1 MIASGTTG
9 DGNEQ
14 VLSVM
19 HFADDDVSIAS
30 AVKAQF
36 ADGLAYDKLRQIS
49 YFSDQDST
57 VYKMTLDGQVTTL
70 YSTLGSPR
78 GMDLDPSSELL
89 YWVDSDNAAVKRA
102 PTSGGGKIETVF
114 AGLMDMRDV
123 KLQFDSTTGECAYLY
138 VSTAL
143 TNEIYRATCDGG
155 GAELVTAG
163 FNKVVGLAVD
173 PAREAVFWADS
184 TEIHTVNTT
193 SGEYIGMVASGFSG
207 LSYIDLDL
215 VHGRLFVAD
224 TVGDA
229 LWGVDLKSHE
239 YWELIDVPSPR
250 GFGLQVNATTAEIRS
265 KYVQY
270 KGVSA

>member
-1 MIASGTTG
+1 MATGTTTDG
-9 DGNEQ
+9 DEQ

-19 HFADDDVSIAS
+19 HFADDEVSMAS
-30 AVKAQF
+30 VAKGQF
-36 ADGLAYDKLRQIS
+36 ADGMAYDKLRQIV
-49 YFSDQDST
+49 YFSDQDSA

-89 YWVDSDNAAVKRA
+89 YWVDSDNAAVMRA
-102 PTSGGGKIETVF
+102 PTSGRGDVETLF

-155 GAELVTAG
+155 DAELFTAG
-163 FNKVVGLAVD
+163 FNKVVGLVVD
-173 PAREAVFWADS
+173 PSSEAVFWADS
-184 TEIHTVNTT
+184 TEVHTANMT
-193 SGEYIGMVASGFSG
+193 SGAYIGMVASGFSG
-207 LSYIDLDL
+207 LSYLDLDL

-224 TVGDA
+224 TVGGV
-229 LWGVDLKSHE
+229 LWGVDLRSHE
-239 YWELIDVPSPR
+239 TWELIDASSPR
-250 GFGLQVNATTAEIRS
+250 GFGLQVNATAAEIRS

-270 KGVSA
+270 KGVSV